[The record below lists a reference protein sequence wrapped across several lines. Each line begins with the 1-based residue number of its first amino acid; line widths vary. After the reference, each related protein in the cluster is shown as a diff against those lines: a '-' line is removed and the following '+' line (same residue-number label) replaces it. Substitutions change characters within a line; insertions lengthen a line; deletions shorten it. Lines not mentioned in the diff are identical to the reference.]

1 MLDINEGRQVFADY
15 LQANWH
21 KSKSLDAALMAAI
34 EFAYRRG
41 LEDGAAT
48 CKSPQTEPTA

>member
-15 LQANWH
+15 LQDNWH

-41 LEDGAAT
+41 LEDV
-48 CKSPQTEPTA
+48 KKDDKQQN